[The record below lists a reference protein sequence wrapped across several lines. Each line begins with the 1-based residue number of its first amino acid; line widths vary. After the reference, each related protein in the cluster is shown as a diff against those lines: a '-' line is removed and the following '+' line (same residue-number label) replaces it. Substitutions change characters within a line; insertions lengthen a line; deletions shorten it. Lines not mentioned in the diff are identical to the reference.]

1 MTEINK
7 KYTSKIKFLKVQG
20 KIYLLSV
27 GKAATS
33 MTEGLLE
40 LCESEIEKGYM
51 VIPYGYNFSHT
62 KITVFNSGH
71 PVPDENGEFAAKTIL
86 QFLENT
92 DEKDTIILLLFG
104 GESALLPL
112 PRNGITLQDKTET
125 TRQLLLCGARIQ
137 ETNAVKKHLSMI
149 KGGNLAYKI
158 RGALI
163 ILILSD
169 VLGDSLDSIASG
181 PTVPDPTIY
190 EDVSQILTKYNLWG
204 KLPQNIERLIKRVL
218 EDLEEETPKNIP
230 KRHFVEITAS
240 NKTCVNAGINKAK
253 AMSFNTMLL
262 TTYLEGEA
270 KEVTHALSS
279 IVKEIKTQTI
289 QLIYL
294 GNYCW
299 WRDNR

>member
-1 MTEINK
+1 
-7 KYTSKIKFLKVQG
+7 
-20 KIYLLSV
+20 
-27 GKAATS
+27 

-71 PVPDENGEFAAKTIL
+71 PVPDENGEFAAK
-86 QFLENT
+86 
-92 DEKDTIILLLFG
+92 
-104 GESALLPL
+104 
-112 PRNGITLQDKTET
+112 
-125 TRQLLLCGARIQ
+125 
-137 ETNAVKKHLSMI
+137 
-149 KGGNLAYKI
+149 
-158 RGALI
+158 
-163 ILILSD
+163 
-169 VLGDSLDSIASG
+169 
-181 PTVPDPTIY
+181 
-190 EDVSQILTKYNLWG
+190 
-204 KLPQNIERLIKRVL
+204 
-218 EDLEEETPKNIP
+218 
-230 KRHFVEITAS
+230 
-240 NKTCVNAGINKAK
+240 

-279 IVKEIKTQTI
+279 IVKEIKTQAI

>member
-7 KYTSKIKFLKVQG
+7 KYTSKIKFFKVQG

-71 PVPDENGEFAAKTIL
+71 PVPDENGEFAAKT
-86 QFLENT
+86 
-92 DEKDTIILLLFG
+92 
-104 GESALLPL
+104 
-112 PRNGITLQDKTET
+112 
-125 TRQLLLCGARIQ
+125 
-137 ETNAVKKHLSMI
+137 
-149 KGGNLAYKI
+149 
-158 RGALI
+158 
-163 ILILSD
+163 
-169 VLGDSLDSIASG
+169 
-181 PTVPDPTIY
+181 
-190 EDVSQILTKYNLWG
+190 
-204 KLPQNIERLIKRVL
+204 
-218 EDLEEETPKNIP
+218 
-230 KRHFVEITAS
+230 
-240 NKTCVNAGINKAK
+240 
-253 AMSFNTMLL
+253 MSFNTMLL

-279 IVKEIKTQTI
+279 IVKEIKTQAI

-299 WRDNR
+299 WRDNC

>member
-1 MTEINK
+1 
-7 KYTSKIKFLKVQG
+7 
-20 KIYLLSV
+20 
-27 GKAATS
+27 
-33 MTEGLLE
+33 
-40 LCESEIEKGYM
+40 
-51 VIPYGYNFSHT
+51 
-62 KITVFNSGH
+62 
-71 PVPDENGEFAAKTIL
+71 
-86 QFLENT
+86 
-92 DEKDTIILLLFG
+92 
-104 GESALLPL
+104 
-112 PRNGITLQDKTET
+112 
-125 TRQLLLCGARIQ
+125 
-137 ETNAVKKHLSMI
+137 MI
-149 KGGNLAYKI
+149 KDRNLAYKT
-158 RGALI
+158 RGTLI
-163 ILILSD
+163 TLILSD
-169 VLGDSLDSIASG
+169 VLSDSLDSIASG

-230 KRHFVEITAS
+230 KRHFVEIIAS

-262 TTYLEGEA
+262 TTYLEGDA

-279 IVKEIKTQTI
+279 IVKEIKTQAI